1 MDAIVTDMLKSAE
14 WSESETIQNGDVM
27 SCQIDSEIVECA
39 VKIHP
44 KEISVRL
51 LKKDIELNAS
61 AKLMLMAPV
70 TYTTGA
76 GTRVANDRC
85 VLRLKQLIIGLYH
98 DYRIIISAK
107 EQIKGLIPEF
117 LKAKEECNRAVE
129 ALNIKKRCLKKDFK
143 EGRLSQKSYMVQL
156 SDLKNQIADQER
168 ALNVSF
174 SNIFSPVI
182 SECTHCDNLIVL
194 TGFPSCVDPA
204 ISPITVPII
213 PLIICLFH

>member
-1 MDAIVTDMLKSAE
+1 MDAIVTDMLRRSE
-14 WSESETIQNGDVM
+14 WSESETIQNGDVL
-27 SCQIDSEIVECA
+27 SCQIDSETVECE
-39 VKIHP
+39 VRIHP
-44 KEISVRL
+44 KEICVNL
-51 LKKDIELNAS
+51 LRKDIELTAS

-76 GTRVANDRC
+76 GTRIANDRC
-85 VLRLKQLIIGLYH
+85 AMRLKQLIVGLYH
-98 DYRIIISAK
+98 DYRIIMTNMQ
-107 EQIKGLIPEF
+107 QIKGLIPEF

-174 SNIFSPVI
+174 SNIFSPVL
-182 SECTHCDNLIVL
+182 SECTHCDNLVGVIQTL
-194 TGFPSCVDPA
+194 SRP
-204 ISPITVPII
+204 
-213 PLIICLFH
+213 CLDNYSL